1 MYRRLARA
9 SAPAPIALL
18 VVMTGAACR
27 RAPPPVESGGRA
39 SASSSGAGGAAAG
52 ALAEGDGG
60 SAESGTGATALTAR
74 ADGKLDAPGAAALT
88 HAIARRRADGAVE
101 IRFHDAALPCDDAT
115 APQPYASITL
125 FPGPAGTYF
134 AGAPI
139 GLEAFV
145 ETGDR
150 ARVFPGRDVD
160 ATLERFEART
170 GARVRGSVATHAR
183 VGGLSGSFDA
193 TVCADDVGS
202 GNADAGALDAAL
214 PGPGLEAPVTAVY
227 DGTEVAMRTATVSVV
242 DDLEEHENYVKGAH
256 FAFVRPPTLG
266 GAKVAADA
274 SLTIEVVCGGAS
286 GARQLRAK
294 MLETPQPIVATL
306 AGGGVW
312 ASSHEKKNLPPAAW
326 SGTGHGWI
334 RFTAIELKTGSVVE
348 GEIAAT
354 FPRGKVSG
362 HFRGSVIP
370 Y

>member
-1 MYRRLARA
+1 M
-9 SAPAPIALL
+9 
-18 VVMTGAACR
+18 
-27 RAPPPVESGGRA
+27 
-39 SASSSGAGGAAAG
+39 
-52 ALAEGDGG
+52 
-60 SAESGTGATALTAR
+60 
-74 ADGKLDAPGAAALT
+74 
-88 HAIARRRADGAVE
+88 
-101 IRFHDAALPCDDAT
+101 
-115 APQPYASITL
+115 
-125 FPGPAGTYF
+125 
-134 AGAPI
+134 
-139 GLEAFV
+139 
-145 ETGDR
+145 
-150 ARVFPGRDVD
+150 ARV
-160 ATLERFEART
+160 LERFEART

-202 GNADAGALDAAL
+202 GSADAGAGALDAAL

-256 FAFVRPPTLG
+256 FAFARPPTLG

-274 SLTIEVVCGGAS
+274 SLTIEVVCAGAS
-286 GARQLRAK
+286 GARQLRAR

-334 RFTAIELKTGSVVE
+334 RFTAIELKAGSAVE
-348 GEIAAT
+348 GEIAAS